1 MKEDPTDRKLFIE
14 GLKEIAKEM
23 SNGKYPF
30 ALTDYE
36 KSQFL
41 REKFTDEI
49 AKLSN
54 FTLGRI

>member
-1 MKEDPTDRKLFIE
+1 
-14 GLKEIAKEM
+14 M

-36 KSQFL
+36 RSQFL
-41 REKFTDEI
+41 REKFADEI